1 MLSMAL
7 VGKYTFHICLWVGQ
21 DRLDLTNYCFP
32 NAFAERQYVPLQ
44 PPQYL
49 LLIEPLWQTQS
60 TGESRRILSLL
71 VETAEYFT
79 ARTPNL
85 SRQPS
90 ATVFTEEK
98 IEEGA
103 WHYLSK
109 SLLRRY
115 FYRQKRSWELNT
127 FNLTLAVSNTL
138 MQGGTQAFLGLVG
151 WKKSR
156 GTIINQQPSLQQGL
170 QAPLCLLSLQCI
182 CKSWLGSTFL
192 HFAFTGEF
200 ILCCPSDHPIIQ
212 ASLSPAC
219 LQETR
224 LQITAPSQTP
234 QEGLLYETVTDC
246 QPLDRFQTGVAP
258 DPPSPD
264 HTTTSQGCHHLRAVT
279 NVLKPQLEFTGFS
292 SLLCTT

>member
-1 MLSMAL
+1 MLSMVLAR
-7 VGKYTFHICLWVGQ
+7 KYTFHICLWVGQ

-32 NAFAERQYVPLQ
+32 KAFAVCAAPATPVPA
-44 PPQYL
+44 PHR
-49 LLIEPLWQTQS
+49 TAV
-60 TGESRRILSLL
+60 TNTKHRGSRRILSLL

-79 ARTPNL
+79 ARTPNV

-103 WHYLSK
+103 LHYLSK

-138 MQGGTQAFLGLVG
+138 MQGGTQALLGLVG
-151 WKKSR
+151 RKKSR
-156 GTIINQQPSLQQGL
+156 GTIINQQPSLQHGL

-264 HTTTSQGCHHLRAVT
+264 HTATSQGCHHLRAVT